1 MYTERGEG
9 RGAGVLSVLSAAIF
23 SLDDVTEPSV
33 LLWWRGAQAGS
44 QMTHAKVN
52 YTLKGFNI
60 MKRSICM
67 REERL
72 ACRFA
77 HHTSTRSAPRVSLCV
92 PTDVS

>member
-1 MYTERGEG
+1 MKIAREDNVYQ
-9 RGAGVLSVLSAAIF
+9 AGVLSVLSAAIF

-77 HHTSTRSAPRVSLCV
+77 HHTSTRCPAFLCV